1 MAVRVRVSFLKGN
14 STVESENQGWE
25 DSGLALVGT
34 PDRKLLFLG
43 HDTFTLFW
51 GSSGFPSCVHACVRL
66 CVRAWV
72 LVCVFLLGVPRTSP
86 ETPEGG
92 DFCHAPCIVCRD
104 CQWSCILFSCIKHG
118 ICPAL
123 WKPAPPRIPGPRD
136 THLTESPAFPPPLE
150 FCRL

>member
-1 MAVRVRVSFLKGN
+1 MI
-14 STVESENQGWE
+14 
-25 DSGLALVGT
+25 LVGT

-136 THLTESPAFPPPLE
+136 THLTESPAHSQLLISPAHKAGCSDKHTASISFSFFFFLT
-150 FCRL
+150 